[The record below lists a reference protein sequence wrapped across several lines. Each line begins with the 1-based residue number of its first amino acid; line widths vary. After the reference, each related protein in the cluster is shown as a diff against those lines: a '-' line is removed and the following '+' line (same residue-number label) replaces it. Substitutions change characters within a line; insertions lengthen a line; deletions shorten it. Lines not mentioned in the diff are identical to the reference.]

1 MISPDLPPTARED
14 LTNLGVEPRF
24 ISFIISTTLRDEQS
38 PDSSPLLSST
48 EAENLAE
55 TLHKAHLYL

>member
-1 MISPDLPPTARED
+1 MVSPGFPPKALED

-24 ISFIISTTLRDEQS
+24 ISFIISTTSRDEQS
-38 PDSSPLLSST
+38 PDGSPLLSPT
-48 EAENLAE
+48 EAENLVE